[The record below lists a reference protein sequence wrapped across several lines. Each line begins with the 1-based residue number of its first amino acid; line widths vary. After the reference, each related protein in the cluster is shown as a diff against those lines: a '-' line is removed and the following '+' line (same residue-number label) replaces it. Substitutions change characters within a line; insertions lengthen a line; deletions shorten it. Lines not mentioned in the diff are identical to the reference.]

1 MFPRATNYYYF
12 FCSSR
17 IACQPFPMG
26 TTREQKKGKWR
37 DNHSYPKALCH
48 GLPNIF
54 ASTIMGWVQVDER
67 GGALNLLWW
76 RLFSYR
82 NQSIDLQSKSMD
94 LFLYDRNLHHEIVKY
109 LICFSKEIKLPLV
122 SIIFSFWLRQI
133 SSQAK
138 RGFRTLSNIY
148 DKTLYDGRFEKII
161 MTGSWIPLCTR

>member
-1 MFPRATNYYYF
+1 MPTISRGDCQRAKEKKVTRQSF
-12 FCSSR
+12 LLKSIMSR
-17 IACQPFPMG
+17 V
-26 TTREQKKGKWR
+26 TK
-37 DNHSYPKALCH
+37 HLCV
-48 GLPNIF
+48 
-54 ASTIMGWVQVDER
+54 MGWVQVDER
-67 GGALNLLWW
+67 GGALNLLWR